1 SNKKISNRLK
11 RVLVGPVLLGYLL
24 NRSKNFLY
32 IWSTGFLISNLDQ
45 REYEFK
51 FIKNKNKKIVC
62 YFVGNDIRSPR
73 LMLKFAA
80 KRQIEVI
87 SSYDDIVAPEHLTKA
102 YDLTKRR
109 LAEVSET
116 YADRIFNASV
126 DHLSYLKKKTLPSI
140 YFYPDENFL
149 KNDSKFINPSIIKI
163 LHSPSSPI
171 IKGTQLVRAA
181 IAKLR
186 SEGYNFKYTE
196 LIGVTNEIVLHE
208 LKSTHIVLNEFYAFV
223 PGIFGVETMASH
235 CALMTSAD
243 EFIEKDLP
251 QGSNNAW
258 FVTKN
263 YQIYDNLKTL
273 LTSQGLIKS
282 YADTGYTWALE
293 HAAFS
298 NSGKKLY
305 KILSEFN

>member
-1 SNKKISNRLK
+1 
-11 RVLVGPVLLGYLL
+11 
-24 NRSKNFLY
+24 
-32 IWSTGFLISNLDQ
+32 
-45 REYEFK
+45 
-51 FIKNKNKKIVC
+51 
-62 YFVGNDIRSPR
+62 
-73 LMLKFAA
+73 
-80 KRQIEVI
+80 
-87 SSYDDIVAPEHLTKA
+87 
-102 YDLTKRR
+102 
-109 LAEVSET
+109 
-116 YADRIFNASV
+116 
-126 DHLSYLKKKTLPSI
+126 
-140 YFYPDENFL
+140 
-149 KNDSKFINPSIIKI
+149 
-163 LHSPSSPI
+163 
-171 IKGTQLVRAA
+171 
-181 IAKLR
+181 
-186 SEGYNFKYTE
+186 
-196 LIGVTNEIVLHE
+196 
-208 LKSTHIVLNEFYAFV
+208 VLNEFYAFV